1 MSSLRQI
8 YKFAALIALTVIV
21 GGCQRD
27 SYSTLSAEK
36 EDLLM
41 NTPSKISEETV
52 DIQSID
58 GRNHICLRI
67 PEHLTHSLS
76 IDGTFLTIE
85 FNDAKDLRPQRH
97 FIAPAVPSMGRYR
110 LVITAYNDAES
121 RDSALRRIS
130 SGDTPVDIGDY
141 AVALGRLSD
150 PYSPG
155 SILAVSRVN
164 LLGMTFDIIFDRG
177 QQKAVRENEA
187 AAVLSFVDSS
197 LVPCQRK

>member
-1 MSSLRQI
+1 MSFLRKF
-8 YKFAALIALTVIV
+8 YKFVALVAFTVIV

-27 SYSTLSAEK
+27 SNFTLSAKK
-36 EDLLM
+36 ENPLM
-41 NTPSKISEETV
+41 NTPSKIFEKTV

-58 GRNHICLRI
+58 GANHICLRI

-76 IDGTFLTIE
+76 VDGTFLTIE
-85 FNDAKDLRPQRH
+85 FNDVKDLKPQGH
-97 FIAPAVPSMGRYR
+97 VVASAVPSMGRYR

-121 RDSALRRIS
+121 RDSALQRIS

-141 AVALGRLSD
+141 GVALGRLSD

-155 SILAVSRVN
+155 SILAVSRAH
-164 LLGMTFDIIFDRG
+164 LLGMTYDIIFDRG
-177 QQKAVRENEA
+177 QQKASRERETA
-187 AAVLSFVDSS
+187 AALSFVDSS

>member
-8 YKFAALIALTVIV
+8 YKFVVLVALIVIV

-27 SYSTLSAEK
+27 SYDALSAEK
-36 EDLLM
+36 KNLLM
-41 NTPSKISEETV
+41 HPPPKISEETV

-58 GRNHICLRI
+58 GRSHICLRI

-76 IDGTFLTIE
+76 VDGTFLTIE
-85 FNDAKDLRPQRH
+85 FNDVKDLVPQGH
-97 FIAPAVPSMGRYR
+97 VVASAVPSMGRYR

-121 RDSALRRIS
+121 RDSALQRIS
-130 SGDTPVDIGDY
+130 SGDTPVNIGDY
-141 AVALGRLSD
+141 GVTLGRLSD